1 MQLLPKIISSGQQV
15 DERGKLIFFN
25 ELNLQEV
32 KRLYIIE
39 HPDLDKV
46 RAWQAH
52 KKEQKWFFV
61 IEGCFKVVIV
71 QPDDWDEPSENLPIQ
86 EFKLEAK
93 SNQVLYI
100 PGNYANG
107 FKALIPGS
115 KMIVFSDF
123 TVEESS
129 NDNFRFAKTLWYKWG
144 YT

>member
-1 MQLLPKIISSGQQV
+1 MHLVPKIIDSGQHV

-25 ELNLQEV
+25 ELSLQGV

-39 HPDLDKV
+39 HPDVAIV

-61 IEGCFKVVIV
+61 LEGCFKIVII
-71 QPDDWDEPSENLPIQ
+71 QPDNWDKPSEYLPVQ
-86 EFKLEAK
+86 EFRLEAK
-93 SNQVLYI
+93 SNQVLHI

-115 KMIVFSDF
+115 KMMVFSDF
-123 TVEESS
+123 TMEESA
-129 NDNFRFAKTLWYKWG
+129 NDNFRFNDTLWYKWN

>member
-1 MQLLPKIISSGQQV
+1 MHLVPKIIDSGQHV

-39 HPDLDKV
+39 HPDLDTV

-71 QPDDWDEPSENLPIQ
+71 QPDDWDEPSE
-86 EFKLEAK
+86 EKGRASRMMRCRRVETRRRDVE
-93 SNQVLYI
+93 SVVH
-100 PGNYANG
+100 GN
-107 FKALIPGS
+107 
-115 KMIVFSDF
+115 
-123 TVEESS
+123 
-129 NDNFRFAKTLWYKWG
+129 
-144 YT
+144 